1 MKNLPIT
8 RLRLLA
14 SFLLATSSLTPMAI
28 AQTSPDQTAP
38 AEPKGSQ
45 PAEATDDTDV
55 IYIEGRVEAEA
66 TEFALEQVK
75 YGTQVQVITSAEIAT
90 GGFTNFGEAAAGL
103 IRGANVGYSPDEGEF
118 TIRIDGGTDRDTL
131 LLVDGVPYFD
141 RSSPSEDLWPATAI
155 DPRMIDSV
163 EIFRGGQSLYFGSNG
178 GLGVVSV
185 KTKAPDGTTRGQFG
199 VYAGSFKT
207 REVYGNLSFPLDP
220 AGDHSVTVYGR
231 SYHSDAHTLF
241 DPEAYGENV
250 LALGGFQ
257 PFPYDFNSLGVKY
270 LWNIDD
276 ASELRLGA
284 SFTTVDF
291 HDSFPTSTVFTP
303 NFTEFPIYTAN
314 YKNELSDDLRLE
326 VDAHY
331 QQPRLRNNELVP
343 SVCRIPR
350 ITDLPASVEATARS
364 RGITNFTTAAQYEAF
379 AATIPGLP
387 TGCVT
392 NPFGASN
399 GSATSARRGWQVNQV
414 PGSPFFGQPYGTLEN
429 PFPIGAP
436 IGYVS
441 ETVTSFGD
449 GNPVKGFGTTDNRV
463 SGYKDYGVNAR
474 ATYALNEYVSLVG
487 GVQYTGYTD
496 FSDPAFGVQDV
507 TLSSTGVYGDLRL
520 DLPVLDG
527 LSASIAG
534 RHDFN
539 TQFSDQDIWK
549 AGLRQDFG
557 YGLYARA
564 SGGTSYSAP
573 KIDEIG
579 AYGATANV
587 NPGLEPQSVET
598 MNVGTGIDGEILGGT
613 YNLELGYFRTDILN
627 QFADRA
633 IGAVCTQY
641 AVGGPNAPTTGALS
655 LDVINSNRRSIVPPD
670 SFCASAASQ
679 NLVSSESVAVN
690 LNAVQE
696 ITGFT
701 VDLSVDLDQIQ
712 ADFSFT
718 AMDSIEPNPVFGL
731 TRIREGTGQV
741 LAGTIVPGRAGSELT
756 RQSGERPEWTLSGLV
771 TYTPDDRWVFALNP
785 RWQGPE
791 YAYAG
796 GTAARLVDAAGNRS
810 VPDQNFGDY
819 FVLNGSVQYYLDDN
833 KQHRVLIRGV
843 NLLDEDYYE
852 RGAAGAF
859 QSINRSVIR
868 GETGV
873 NNASNY
879 TTYGWN
885 GKPRSVWIQY
895 EYQF

>member
-1 MKNLPIT
+1 MKSIPVT

-14 SFLLATSSLTPMAI
+14 SLLLATSSLTPMAI
-28 AQTSPDQTAP
+28 AQTNPDQAAP
-38 AEPKGSQ
+38 TEPKGSQ
-45 PAEATDDTDV
+45 PAEETYDNDV
-55 IYIEGRVEAEA
+55 VFIEGRIEAEA

-185 KTKAPDGTTRGQFG
+185 KTKAPDGTTKGQLG

-207 REVYGNLSFPLDP
+207 REIYGNLSFPLDA

-291 HDSFPTSTVFTP
+291 HDSFPTSTVYTP

-331 QQPRLRNNELVP
+331 QQPRLRNHELVP

-350 ITDLPASVEATARS
+350 LTDLPAAVEATARS
-364 RGITNFTTAAQYEAF
+364 RGITSFTTAAQFEAF
-379 AATIPGLP
+379 AATVPGLP

-399 GSATSARRGWQVNQV
+399 GSATSARLGWQVNQV

-441 ETVTSFGD
+441 ETVTTFGN

-474 ATYALNEYVSLVG
+474 ATYALNEFVSLVG

-520 DLPVLDG
+520 DLPVLEG

-579 AYGATANV
+579 AYGASANV

-655 LDVINSNRRSIVPPD
+655 LDVINANRRSIVPPD
-670 SFCASAASQ
+670 SFCASAALQ

-731 TRIREGTGQV
+731 TQIREGTGQV
-741 LAGTIVPGRAGSELT
+741 LTGTVVPGRAGLERT
-756 RQSGERPEWTLSGLV
+756 RQSGERPEWTLSGLI

-810 VPDQNFGDY
+810 IPDQNFGDY
-819 FVLNGSVQYYLDDN
+819 FVLNGSVQYYLDDD
-833 KQHRVLIRGV
+833 KKHRVLIRGV

>member
-1 MKNLPIT
+1 M
-8 RLRLLA
+8 
-14 SFLLATSSLTPMAI
+14 
-28 AQTSPDQTAP
+28 
-38 AEPKGSQ
+38 
-45 PAEATDDTDV
+45 
-55 IYIEGRVEAEA
+55 
-66 TEFALEQVK
+66 
-75 YGTQVQVITSAEIAT
+75 
-90 GGFTNFGEAAAGL
+90 
-103 IRGANVGYSPDEGEF
+103 
-118 TIRIDGGTDRDTL
+118 
-131 LLVDGVPYFD
+131 
-141 RSSPSEDLWPATAI
+141 
-155 DPRMIDSV
+155 
-163 EIFRGGQSLYFGSNG
+163 
-178 GLGVVSV
+178 
-185 KTKAPDGTTRGQFG
+185 
-199 VYAGSFKT
+199 
-207 REVYGNLSFPLDP
+207 
-220 AGDHSVTVYGR
+220 
-231 SYHSDAHTLF
+231 
-241 DPEAYGENV
+241 
-250 LALGGFQ
+250 
-257 PFPYDFNSLGVKY
+257 
-270 LWNIDD
+270 
-276 ASELRLGA
+276 
-284 SFTTVDF
+284 
-291 HDSFPTSTVFTP
+291 
-303 NFTEFPIYTAN
+303 
-314 YKNELSDDLRLE
+314 
-326 VDAHY
+326 
-331 QQPRLRNNELVP
+331 
-343 SVCRIPR
+343 
-350 ITDLPASVEATARS
+350 
-364 RGITNFTTAAQYEAF
+364 
-379 AATIPGLP
+379 
-387 TGCVT
+387 
-392 NPFGASN
+392 
-399 GSATSARRGWQVNQV
+399 
-414 PGSPFFGQPYGTLEN
+414 
-429 PFPIGAP
+429 
-436 IGYVS
+436 
-441 ETVTSFGD
+441 
-449 GNPVKGFGTTDNRV
+449 
-463 SGYKDYGVNAR
+463 
-474 ATYALNEYVSLVG
+474 
-487 GVQYTGYTD
+487 
-496 FSDPAFGVQDV
+496 
-507 TLSSTGVYGDLRL
+507 
-520 DLPVLDG
+520 
-527 LSASIAG
+527 
-534 RHDFN
+534 
-539 TQFSDQDIWK
+539 
-549 AGLRQDFG
+549 RQDFG

-741 LAGTIVPGRAGSELT
+741 LTGTVVPGRAGSELT

-819 FVLNGSVQYYLDDN
+819 FVLNGSVQYYLDDA

-859 QSINRSVIR
+859 QSINRSVVR